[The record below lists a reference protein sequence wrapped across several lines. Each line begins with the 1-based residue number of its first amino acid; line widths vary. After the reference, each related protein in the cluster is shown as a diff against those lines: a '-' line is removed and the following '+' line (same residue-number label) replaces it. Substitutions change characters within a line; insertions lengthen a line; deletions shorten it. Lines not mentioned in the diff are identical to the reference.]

1 MNSRLSQTILHLCM
15 VTLTLQAC
23 GGGAATEANPQPL
36 PSPDPP
42 PQPPTVTSVA
52 IERVF
57 AQISFSSPVAMM
69 QAPGDDTRWY
79 VVEQSGVVRVFNNN
93 VNVAS
98 SSIYLDINARVDS
111 TANEAGLLGM
121 AFHPDFQNNGQM
133 FLSYTRGGPLTS
145 VVSRFTVD
153 LNTGLPDPG
162 SEFVVLTVPQPFG
175 NHNGGNIAF
184 APDGYLYMGFGDGG
198 SGGDPEENGQ
208 DTRNILGAIVR
219 VDVDGVAPYAV
230 PDDNPFAGNTD
241 CMAGFGTMDC
251 PEIYAWGLRNPWRF
265 SFDLQ
270 NGDLWV
276 GDVGQGS
283 WEEVDRIELGLN
295 YGWDE
300 REGAHC
306 FEPANG
312 CSLNNVDPI
321 TEYDHSVGQS
331 ITGGYVYRGTQN
343 PSLQGTY
350 VFGDFV
356 SGRIWGIPAD
366 SQQGVAPAELLDTS
380 LGIASFAQSPDGEI
394 YVIDYG
400 TGEIHQI
407 VAAP

>member
-1 MNSRLSQTILHLCM
+1 MQTRSSQSMLHLFL

-23 GGGAATEANPQPL
+23 GDAGTEPNAL
-36 PSPDPP
+36 PPVPP
-42 PQPPTVTSVA
+42 PQPPPPLSVV
-52 IERVF
+52 IEPVF
-57 AQISFSSPVAMM
+57 TQLSFSSPVAMM
-69 QAPGDDTRWY
+69 QSPGDDTRWY
-79 VVEQSGVVRVFNNN
+79 VVEQRGIVRVFDHD

-98 SSIYLDINARVDS
+98 SSVYLDIDSRVDS
-111 TANEAGLLGM
+111 SANEAGLLGM
-121 AFHPDFQNNGQM
+121 AFHPDFQNNGQV

-153 LNTGLPDPG
+153 PNSGLPDPA
-162 SEFVVLTVPQPFG
+162 SEFIVLTVPQPFG
-175 NHNGGNIAF
+175 NHNGGNLAF
-184 APDGYLYMGFGDGG
+184 GPGGNLYIGFGDGG
-198 SGGDPEENGQ
+198 GGGDPEENGQ
-208 DTRNILGAIVR
+208 DTHNILGAIVR
-219 VDVDGVAPYAV
+219 VDVDGAPPYAI
-230 PDDNPFAGNTD
+230 PIDNPFATNSQ

-276 GDVGQGS
+276 ADVGQGS
-283 WEEVDRIELGLN
+283 WEEVDRVGLGLN

-331 ITGGYVYRGTQN
+331 ITGGYVYRGSRI
-343 PSLQGTY
+343 PALQGIY
-350 VFGDFV
+350 IFGDFV

-366 SQQGVAPAELLDTS
+366 SEQGVVADELMHTS
-380 LGIASFAQSPDGEI
+380 LGISSFAQSPDGEI

-400 TGEIHQI
+400 AGEIHQI

>member
-1 MNSRLSQTILHLCM
+1 MKLRINQSIAHLFL
-15 VTLTLQAC
+15 VTLALQAC
-23 GGGAATEANPQPL
+23 GGGAGTEPNPQPQ
-36 PSPDPP
+36 PP
-42 PQPPTVTSVA
+42 PQPPPPTQPPTAA
-52 IERVF
+52 IQQVF
-57 AQISFSSPVAMM
+57 SQISFSSPVAMM
-69 QAPGDDTRWY
+69 QAPGDDTLWY
-79 VVEQSGVVRVFNNN
+79 VIEQRGVVRVFDNDP
-93 VNVAS
+93 NVAAS
-98 SSIYLDINARVDS
+98 SVYLDINARVDS
-111 TANEAGLLGM
+111 SANEAGLLGM
-121 AFHPDFQNNGQM
+121 AFHPDFQNNGQV

-153 LNTGLPDPG
+153 SGTGLPDPG
-162 SEFVVLTVPQPFG
+162 SEFVVLTAPQPFG

-184 APDGYLYMGFGDGG
+184 GPDGYFYVGFGDGG
-198 SGGDPEENGQ
+198 GGGDPEENGQ
-208 DTRNILGAIVR
+208 DTNNILGAIVR
-219 VDVDGVAPYAV
+219 VDVDGAAPYGI
-230 PDDNPFAGNTD
+230 PIDNPFAGNTQ

-306 FEPANG
+306 FEPASG

-331 ITGGYVYRGTQN
+331 ITGGYVYRGSQN
-343 PSLQGTY
+343 ATLQGIY

-356 SGRIWGIPAD
+356 SGRIWGIPTD
-366 SQQGVAPAELLDTS
+366 SQQGVTPDELMDTS

-400 TGEIHQI
+400 PGEIHQI

>member
-1 MNSRLSQTILHLCM
+1 MQIRSGHFLLNLLLM
-15 VTLTLQAC
+15 LLMLQAC
-23 GGGAATEANPQPL
+23 GGGAATEPNPQP
-36 PSPDPP
+36 PPAPP
-42 PQPPTVTSVA
+42 PQPPPVPSAAVQ
-52 IERVF
+52 RVF
-57 AQISFSSPVAMM
+57 TQLTFSSPVAMV
-69 QAPGDDTRWY
+69 QAPGDDTLWY
-79 VVEQSGVVRVFNNN
+79 VIEQRGVVRVFDNEL
-93 VNVAS
+93 NVAAS
-98 SSIYLDINARVDS
+98 SVYLDISARVDS
-111 TANEAGLLGM
+111 SANEAGLLGM
-121 AFHPDFQNNGQM
+121 AFHPNFQSNGQL

-145 VVSRFTVD
+145 VISRFTVD
-153 LNTGLPDPG
+153 PASALPDPG

-184 APDGYLYMGFGDGG
+184 GQDGFLYIGFGDGG

-208 DTRNILGAIVR
+208 DTSNILGAIVR
-219 VDVDGVAPYAV
+219 VDVDGAVPYAI
-230 PDDNPFAGNTD
+230 PIDNPFAGNTD
-241 CMAGFGTMDC
+241 CMAGFGTMAC

-276 GDVGQGS
+276 ADVGQGS
-283 WEEVDRIELGLN
+283 WEEVDRVELGLN

-331 ITGGYVYRGTQN
+331 ITGGYVYRGSLN
-343 PSLQGTY
+343 PTLQGIY
-350 VFGDFV
+350 IFGDFV

-366 SQQGVAPAELLDTS
+366 SEQGVVPDELMDTS
-380 LGIASFAQSPDGEI
+380 LGISSFAQSPDGEI

-400 TGEIHQI
+400 AGEIHQI

>member
-1 MNSRLSQTILHLCM
+1 MQTRSSQSMLHLFL

-23 GGGAATEANPQPL
+23 GGGVGTEPNAL
-36 PSPDPP
+36 PPVPP
-42 PQPPTVTSVA
+42 PQPPPPLSVV
-52 IERVF
+52 IEPVF
-57 AQISFSSPVAMM
+57 TQLSFSSPVAMM
-69 QAPGDDTRWY
+69 QSPGDDTRWY
-79 VVEQSGVVRVFNNN
+79 VVEQRGIVRVFDHD

-98 SSIYLDINARVDS
+98 SSVYLDIDSRVDS
-111 TANEAGLLGM
+111 SANEAGLLGM
-121 AFHPDFQNNGQM
+121 AFHPDFQNNGQV

-153 LNTGLPDPG
+153 PNSGLPDPA
-162 SEFVVLTVPQPFG
+162 SEFIVLTVPQPFG
-175 NHNGGNIAF
+175 NHNGGNLAF
-184 APDGYLYMGFGDGG
+184 GPGGNLYIGFGDGG
-198 SGGDPEENGQ
+198 GGGDPEENGQ
-208 DTRNILGAIVR
+208 DTHNILGAIVR
-219 VDVDGVAPYAV
+219 VDVDGAPPYAI
-230 PDDNPFAGNTD
+230 PIDNPFATNSQ

-276 GDVGQGS
+276 ADVGQGS
-283 WEEVDRIELGLN
+283 WEEVDRVELGLN

-331 ITGGYVYRGTQN
+331 ITGGYVYRGSRI
-343 PSLQGTY
+343 PALQGIY
-350 VFGDFV
+350 IFGDFV

-366 SQQGVAPAELLDTS
+366 SEQGVVADELMHTS
-380 LGIASFAQSPDGEI
+380 LGISSFAQSPDGEI

-400 TGEIHQI
+400 AGEIHQI

>member
-1 MNSRLSQTILHLCM
+1 MTIRPIFLL
-15 VTLTLQAC
+15 VLLPFVLLAC
-23 GGGAATEANPQPL
+23 GGGGAPTTANPL
-36 PSPDPP
+36 PP
-42 PQPPTVTSVA
+42 PAPPPPPPPPPPAPSAAIQP
-52 IERVF
+52 VF

-69 QAPGDDTRWY
+69 QAPGDVTLWY
-79 VVEQSGVVRVFNNN
+79 IVEQRGVVRVFDNDA
-93 VNVAS
+93 NVAS
-98 SSIYLDINARVDS
+98 SSVYIDIAARVDS
-111 TANEAGLLGM
+111 SANEAGLLGM
-121 AFHPDFQNNGQM
+121 AFHPDFQNNGQV

-153 LNTGLPDPG
+153 PNTGLPDPG
-162 SEFVVLTVPQPFG
+162 SEFNILTAPQPFG
-175 NHNGGNIAF
+175 NHNGGNILF
-184 APDGYLYMGFGDGG
+184 GPDGDLYVGFGDGG

-208 DTRNILGAIVR
+208 DTSNILGAIVR
-219 VDVDGVAPYAV
+219 VDVDGGSPYAIPV
-230 PDDNPFAGNTD
+230 DNPFATNTH

-265 SFDLQ
+265 SFDQQ

-276 GDVGQGS
+276 GDVGQDA
-283 WEEVDRIELGLN
+283 WEEVDRVELGLN

-331 ITGGYVYRGTQN
+331 ITGGYVYRGSSI
-343 PSLQGTY
+343 PALQGIY
-350 VFGDFV
+350 IFGDFV

-366 SQQGVAPAELLDTS
+366 SQQGVAPDELIDTS

-394 YVIDYG
+394 YVIDYVA
-400 TGEIHQI
+400 GEIHQI
-407 VAAP
+407 VTPP